1 VVAKFLASLLFCI
14 LMPLVVPGPIAEE
27 HLEIHR
33 SLERLARGSGVV
45 GRSARALRDVLDPH
59 FRKENE
65 LVMPL
70 IGVFRDLAEG
80 KRPEDAERALQL
92 AERFAAEYELMLRE
106 HAEILRT
113 LEGLERAAK
122 RSGSRAAKAFAS
134 RLRRH
139 AKIEE
144 LLIYPAAAAC
154 LRLLRQT

>member
-33 SLERLARGSGVV
+33 SLERLARGRGVV

-92 AERFAAEYELMLRE
+92 AERLQ
-106 HAEILRT
+106 
-113 LEGLERAAK
+113 
-122 RSGSRAAKAFAS
+122 RSMS
-134 RLRRH
+134 
-139 AKIEE
+139 
-144 LLIYPAAAAC
+144 
-154 LRLLRQT
+154 